1 MGVHVLV
8 AIDEPAIRA
17 ALAGRLA
24 LALRGEADVA
34 DGPLPGGP
42 PETLRSVV
50 VAGNPS
56 CTPGEA
62 AALVAHGWRV
72 VVVVASAVTSG
83 SEQAYRAAGV
93 SGYLPMDLD
102 LSPLLE
108 AIRSAASG

>member
-1 MGVHVLV
+1 MGVRVLV
-8 AIDEPAIRA
+8 AIDELAIRA

-34 DGPLPGGP
+34 EGPLPGDP
-42 PETLRSVV
+42 PHSPRSVV

-62 AALVAHGWRV
+62 ALLVAQGWR
-72 VVVVASAVTSG
+72 VVVVASAVMSA

-108 AIRSAASG
+108 AIRAAASG